1 MPLSRIVVG
10 GFSQGGAMAIYAGL
24 QYDGTLAGLCVM
36 SGYLPKEDGF
46 AVTSAAKATPV
57 AHFHGT
63 DDPVVK
69 IEWARKTVDI
79 VKARGVATYEMNEYY
94 PLGHGAS
101 MELFTDVIKW
111 LERVL
116 PADAKKDE
124 L

>member
-1 MPLSRIVVG
+1 MNTILS
-10 GFSQGGAMAIYAGL
+10 AMA
-24 QYDGTLAGLCVM
+24 
-36 SGYLPKEDGF
+36 
-46 AVTSAAKATPV
+46 
-57 AHFHGT
+57 
-63 DDPVVK
+63 
-69 IEWARKTVDI
+69 
-79 VKARGVATYEMNEYY
+79 EMNEYY